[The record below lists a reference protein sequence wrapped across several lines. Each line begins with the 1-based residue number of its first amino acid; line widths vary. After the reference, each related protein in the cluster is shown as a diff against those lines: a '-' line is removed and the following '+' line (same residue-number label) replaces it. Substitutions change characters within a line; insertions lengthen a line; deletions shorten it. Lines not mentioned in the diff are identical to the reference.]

1 MSNIFVKEVRMDTQ
15 TAFMT
20 NGSIHIFPCAWEI
33 EQAPITYGGRRAFRG
48 RITVE
53 EDGETR
59 VVPYNSDGNPR
70 YEELY
75 STEHCRLLMTQGGS
89 IIEKW
94 HFGSRMSIGEIA
106 ESRRREMRYINAW
119 FRSRKREVMREEYR
133 LRRLQSKQIGKGV
146 KG

>member
-1 MSNIFVKEVRMDTQ
+1 MSNIFMNDVRMDTQ

-20 NGSIHIFPCAWEI
+20 NGNINIFPCAWEI
-33 EQAPITYGGRRAFRG
+33 EKAPVTYGGRRTFRG
-48 RITVE
+48 RVTVE

-59 VVPYNSDGNPR
+59 VVPYNSYGNPR
-70 YEELY
+70 YEELF

-94 HFGSRMSIGEIA
+94 HFGSRMSIAEIA
-106 ESRRREMRYINAW
+106 ESRSREMRYINAW
-119 FRSRKREVMREEYR
+119 FRNRKREVMREECR
-133 LRRLQSKQIGKGV
+133 LRRLQSRLTRKEV